1 MMSIP
6 LELRTPR
13 LLLRQFTKGDVDD
26 VLAYTQDPEWAR
38 YQVGIPPVP
47 LSRKAAE
54 ELVSMFSDT
63 LKWEAT
69 GILRMFAIVYE
80 GKVIGELCLN
90 YHYEDR
96 QNDRFELAYSLARKH
111 WGKGLTTE
119 SARAAMNWAFRTHD
133 FQRMYAWS
141 DPRNIGSWRVMEK
154 LGMKR
159 EGILRSHMK
168 WDGTFRDRVYYG
180 ILLSEWEAGLT

>member
-1 MMSIP
+1 MNLP

-26 VLAYTQDPEWAR
+26 ALAYMQDPEWGR

-47 LSRKAAE
+47 LSREAAE
-54 ELVSMFSDT
+54 ELVGMFSDT

-90 YHYEDR
+90 YHDEDR
-96 QNDRFELAYSLARKH
+96 QNDRFELAYSLAREH

-119 SARAAMNWAFRTHD
+119 AARAAMNWAFRTHD

-159 EGILRSHMK
+159 EGVLRSHMK

-180 ILLSEWEAGLT
+180 ILRNEWEAGLT